1 MANFIHSLARPLN
14 ECFGV
19 SEFRKSRYIATF
31 TTQKRHRKQ
40 KSLVKKWKCIGK
52 YGKIKGS
59 EESKKYSKCQKVK
72 KQPKNQFNFPLPNF
86 SQAFHMHRQL

>member
-1 MANFIHSLARPLN
+1 M
-14 ECFGV
+14 
-19 SEFRKSRYIATF
+19 
-31 TTQKRHRKQ
+31 
-40 KSLVKKWKCIGK
+40 KKWKCIGK